1 MPEGTART
9 SAFPNYLITERL
21 RKHPAPVLTVV
32 TQLRGASQQPS
43 PSCHTFGA
51 KLSHSTP
58 SKGVRGGL
66 GGLIKTAKR
75 PEHKKSRLAPA
86 FLCSRRDRLFCAR
99 DGNRTRTDIAAH
111 RILSPACLP
120 IPPLEPMIQT
130 ANVHIFSNSSSS
142 IWKGRQQSLT
152 LYVTNYKIP

>member
-1 MPEGTART
+1 MSEGTART

-66 GGLIKTAKR
+66 EGLIKTAKR
-75 PEHKKSRLAPA
+75 PEHKN
-86 FLCSRRDRLFCAR
+86 RLFCAR